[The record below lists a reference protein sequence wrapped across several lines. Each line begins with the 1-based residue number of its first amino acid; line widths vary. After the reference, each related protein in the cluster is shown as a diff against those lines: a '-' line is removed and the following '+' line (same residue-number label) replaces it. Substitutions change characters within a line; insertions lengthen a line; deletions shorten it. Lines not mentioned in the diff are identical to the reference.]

1 MIDIVQNFMQY
12 HLHPLHELKVNIT
25 VLEVLC

>member
-12 HLHPLHELKVNIT
+12 HLHPLNDLKVNVT